1 MKIPF
6 LKLLLQ
12 TLIFKNYFILYN
24 RELVTSFKK
33 KFWKSFEK
41 VLSKNKKATWQHQ
54 FSLWP
59 QIYMTSNTFSS
70 IVRLTTT
77 IPSILL
83 QVTSWMEPQY
93 FIAPRIEFLFLYA
106 RKKELIFLAKRYPFH
121 LPARNSKIFPPIV
134 LF

>member
-1 MKIPF
+1 MKISFHFWNFYSKLSF
-6 LKLLLQ
+6 LK
-12 TLIFKNYFILYN
+12 IILYFTIEN
-24 RELVTSFKK
+24 WSPLLR
-33 KFWKSFEK
+33 KSFEK
-41 VLSKNKKATWQHQ
+41 VLSKNKKATWQYQ